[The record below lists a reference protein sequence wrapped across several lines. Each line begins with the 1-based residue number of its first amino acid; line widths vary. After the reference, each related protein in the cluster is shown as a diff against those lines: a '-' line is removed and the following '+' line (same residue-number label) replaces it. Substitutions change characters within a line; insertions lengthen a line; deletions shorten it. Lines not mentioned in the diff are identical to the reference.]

1 MAQPYYTPIDVARA
15 LARHAPRRISSILE
29 PAVGTGILLQPLLAR
44 LSTDAAKIVCIDQNA
59 NALAELNRLRSS
71 LPPGAL
77 KAFCSNF
84 LNWSKTARN
93 QKREFDCI
101 LMNPPFAA
109 KRSEF
114 VDLSYH
120 SVTTGRVVKRV
131 PVEAAFIATALELLK
146 DGGRLLAILPSSVI
160 AADSCRWLRE
170 HLLTMGCIRYVHELP
185 PFTFENVS
193 ARVYLFVFEK
203 CSNKRTL
210 MLMNH
215 DLAEP
220 EKLRVDS
227 RRLAPNLRFDYGWN
241 HASATLQSLEG
252 NKRRLNW
259 RTLGE
264 VAAII
269 RGEVDSPK
277 GVENAVHTTCYWNGF
292 WRKPQGKRPTVSTS
306 NRRVCH
312 DDLLVKRVG
321 RNCSKTIGP
330 VLDASGYAASDCI
343 TIIRTHKPSQRLP
356 ILFALR
362 VLLAGEIGGAL
373 LESGAGASYLTN
385 AQLLNTKVPV
395 NLASSYPKIFS
406 RYKLALR
413 RGSFSD
419 VLRLENKA
427 RKILFSGATKLLSP

>member
-1 MAQPYYTPIDVARA
+1 MAQAYYTPVDVARA

-29 PAVGTGILLQPLLAR
+29 PAVGSGILLQPLLGR
-44 LSTDAAKIVCIDQNA
+44 LSANASNIVCIDRNPS
-59 NALAELNRLRSS
+59 ALAELDRIRSS
-71 LPPGAL
+71 LPVGSL
-77 KAFCSNF
+77 KVFCSDF
-84 LNWSKTARN
+84 LNWAKTPQT
-93 QKREFDCI
+93 QKCEFDCI

-114 VDLSYH
+114 VEVSYH
-120 SVTTGRVVKRV
+120 SDVTDLVVRRV
-131 PVEAAFIATALELLK
+131 PVEAAFIATAIGLLK
-146 DGGRLLAILPSSVI
+146 NGGRLLAILPSSVI
-160 AADSCRWLRE
+160 ATDSCRWLRE
-170 HLLTMGCIRYVHELP
+170 HLLNVGCVQYVHELP
-185 PFTFENVS
+185 PFTFEKVS

-203 CSNKRTL
+203 CSNQRTL
-210 MLMNH
+210 ILMNH

-220 EKLRVDS
+220 EKLRVDN
-227 RRLAPNLRFDYGWN
+227 RRLGPNLRFDYGWN

-264 VAAII
+264 VATIL

-277 GVENAVHTTCYWNGF
+277 GVENAVHTTCYLNGF
-292 WRKPQGKRPTVSTS
+292 WRRPNGKRPRVGVS
-306 NRRVCH
+306 NRRIGR

-330 VLDASGYAASDCI
+330 VLDASGYAASDCV
-343 TIIRTHKPSQRLP
+343 TIIRTHKPSQRLQ

-385 AQLLNTKVPV
+385 AQLLDTKVPV
-395 NLASSYPKIFS
+395 NLASAYPKIFS
-406 RYKLALR
+406 RYILALR
-413 RGSFSD
+413 RRSFSD
-419 VLRLENKA
+419 VLRLENQA
-427 RKILFSGATKLLSP
+427 RKILFRCQP